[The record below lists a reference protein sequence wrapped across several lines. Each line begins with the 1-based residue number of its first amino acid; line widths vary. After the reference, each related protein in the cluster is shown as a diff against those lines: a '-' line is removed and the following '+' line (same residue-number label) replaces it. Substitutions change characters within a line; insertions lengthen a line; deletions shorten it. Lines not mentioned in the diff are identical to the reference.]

1 MSGPDLLGGY
11 GERFRGP
18 VTHLLGSPGKEDI
31 SAGQCRTH
39 EGSILE
45 QTKSEGSVARGFCR
59 IKWVRYPL
67 IPEQDVIGFFE

>member
-11 GERFRGP
+11 GERFRDP

-45 QTKSEGSVARGFCR
+45 QTKSEGSVARGFCS
-59 IKWVRYPL
+59 IKWVR
-67 IPEQDVIGFFE
+67 